1 MTIVF
6 DEHIAKEQLETAEEE
21 YDDTEEQQQF
31 KEPKIQWVPLESNP
45 DVSPLHKC
53 HFYVLF

>member
-6 DEHIAKEQLETAEEE
+6 DEHIAKEQLEIAEEE
-21 YDDTEEQQQF
+21 YDDTEEQQH

-53 HFYVLF
+53 HFYRLF